1 MRKTGI
7 IAGSGF
13 YNIEGVQVKGTKKIT
28 TPYGDPSDVYRIC
41 EFSGVEF
48 AFLSRHGTP
57 HHIPPHKINYRANL
71 WGFREL
77 GIERILAVNSVG
89 GINPEMKPGNIV
101 IPDQII
107 DMTNGRASTFYE
119 TDEVVH
125 IDFSAPYCSEVNCFI
140 AEAAGKTGNELKR
153 SGTYLATN
161 GPRLETAAEIR
172 FFGNIGGDMV
182 GMTGMPEACLARELG
197 ICFSCIAVITNHA
210 AGISAHKLTVT
221 EVIESMH
228 GAMERVR
235 SLLMKTL
242 ELLPSKRTCECAEAL
257 KDARL

>member
-1 MRKTGI
+1 MLKTGI

-13 YNIEGVQVKGTKKIT
+13 YNIEGVKVKETKKIS

-41 EFSGVEF
+41 EFGGMEF

-89 GINPEMKPGNIV
+89 GINPEMKPGDIV
-101 IPDQII
+101 TPDQII
-107 DMTNGRASTFYE
+107 DMTHGRAATFYDA
-119 TDEVVH
+119 DEVAH
-125 IDFSAPYCSEVNCFI
+125 IDFSSPYCREVNSYI
-140 AEAAGKTGNELKR
+140 AEAAEKTGNKLKKT
-153 SGTYLATN
+153 GTYVATN

-210 AGISAHKLTVT
+210 AGISTHKLTVT

-228 GAMERVR
+228 GAMEKVR

-242 ELLPSKRTCECAEAL
+242 ESLPGKRTCECSEAL
-257 KDARL
+257 KDAKL